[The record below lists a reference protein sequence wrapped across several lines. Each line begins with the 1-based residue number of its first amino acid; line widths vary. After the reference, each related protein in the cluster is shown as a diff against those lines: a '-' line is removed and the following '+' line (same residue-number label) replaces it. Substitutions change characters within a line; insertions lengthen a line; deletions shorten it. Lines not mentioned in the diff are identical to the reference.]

1 MMDDKRLDEIRQRIE
16 ESREYG
22 KDVDII
28 ALEDAPALIAEVVRL
43 RSKLDAAVEAIH
55 EYIRP
60 DEYPALYET
69 IGGDE

>member
-1 MMDDKRLDEIRQRIE
+1 MDDKRLDEIRQRIE